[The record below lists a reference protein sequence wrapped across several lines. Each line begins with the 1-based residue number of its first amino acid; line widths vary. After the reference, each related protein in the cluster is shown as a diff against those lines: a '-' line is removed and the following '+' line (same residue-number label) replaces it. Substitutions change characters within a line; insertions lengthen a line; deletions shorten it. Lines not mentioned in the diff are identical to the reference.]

1 MFPSKALS
9 FAVVALPFVA
19 RCKLIFMLNLT
30 FVLNAD
36 FLPCKTAVVAH
47 CNRKYTIQEGDICDS
62 ISATH
67 NVSTYQL
74 ATINAGYID
83 NACSNLHIGATI
95 CLGYLNEDCS
105 DTYVVKAKD
114 TCEDI
119 VAKFSIDEA
128 TLYNNNPNINDK
140 CSNIYIGEVLCVASS
155 IAVPPAGS
163 SIAATAIPSTAT
175 AAISA
180 VTSSTVSIATP
191 ITSSTVTP
199 VTSSTVIPVTTSAAA
214 PVTTSTAASATT
226 VTYATTSS
234 SAASA
239 ATSAASTDDGDDDDN
254 GGDEDDGDDDDLP
267 WCDEL

>member
-1 MFPSKALS
+1 MFSYKALS
-9 FAVVALPFVA
+9 FAVVAVPFVA
-19 RCKLIFMLNLT
+19 RS
-30 FVLNAD
+30 
-36 FLPCKTAVVAH
+36 VVAH
-47 CNRKYTIQEGDICDS
+47 CNRQYTIQEGDICDS
-62 ISATH
+62 ISAAN

-83 NACSNLHIGATI
+83 STCSNLQIGSTI

-105 DTYVVKAKD
+105 DTYVVEAED

-119 VAKFSIDEA
+119 ADGFSIDEA

-140 CSNIYIGEVLCVASS
+140 CTNIYVGEVLCVASS
-155 IAVPPAGS
+155 IAVPPAGT

-199 VTSSTVIPVTTSAAA
+199 VTSSTAIPVTSSTATPVTSSTVIPVTTSAAA
-214 PVTTSTAASATT
+214 PVTT
-226 VTYATTSS
+226 VTYATTSSS

-239 ATSAASTDDGDDDDN
+239 ATSAASTDDGDDDDD
-254 GGDEDDGDDDDLP
+254 GDDEDDGDDDDLP

>member
-1 MFPSKALS
+1 MFSYKALS

-19 RCKLIFMLNLT
+19 RS
-30 FVLNAD
+30 
-36 FLPCKTAVVAH
+36 VVAH
-47 CNRKYTIQEGDICDS
+47 CNRQYTIQEGDICDS
-62 ISATH
+62 ISAAN

-74 ATINAGYID
+74 ATINVGYID
-83 NACSNLHIGATI
+83 SACSNLQIGATI

-105 DTYVVKAKD
+105 DTYVVEAED
-114 TCEDI
+114 TCEEIADG
-119 VAKFSIDEA
+119 FSIDEA

-140 CSNIYIGEVLCVASS
+140 CTNIYVGEVLCVAST
-155 IAVPPAGS
+155 IAVPPAGT

-199 VTSSTVIPVTTSAAA
+199 VTTSTVTPVTSSTVIPVTTSAA
-214 PVTTSTAASATT
+214 PVTT
-226 VTYATTSS
+226 VTYATTSSS

-239 ATSAASTDDGDDDDN
+239 ATSAASTDDGDDDDDDD
-254 GGDEDDGDDDDLP
+254 GDDDDGDDDDLP

>member
-1 MFPSKALS
+1 MFSYKALS
-9 FAVVALPFVA
+9 FAVVVLPFVA
-19 RCKLIFMLNLT
+19 RS
-30 FVLNAD
+30 
-36 FLPCKTAVVAH
+36 VVVH
-47 CNRKYTIQEGDICDS
+47 CNRQYTIQEGDICDS
-62 ISATH
+62 ISAAN

-83 NACSNLHIGATI
+83 SSCSNLQIGATI

-105 DTYVVKAKD
+105 DTYVVEAED
-114 TCEDI
+114 TCEEIADG
-119 VAKFSIDEA
+119 FSIDEA

-140 CSNIYIGEVLCVASS
+140 CTNIYVGEVLCVAST
-155 IAVPPAGS
+155 IAVPPAGT

-191 ITSSTVTP
+191 ITSSTATP

-214 PVTTSTAASATT
+214 PVTT
-226 VTYATTSS
+226 VTYATTSSS

-239 ATSAASTDDGDDDDN
+239 ATSASTDDGDDGDD
-254 GGDEDDGDDDDLP
+254 GDDEDDGDDDDLP

>member
-1 MFPSKALS
+1 MFSYKALS
-9 FAVVALPFVA
+9 FAVVVLPFVA
-19 RCKLIFMLNLT
+19 RS
-30 FVLNAD
+30 
-36 FLPCKTAVVAH
+36 VVAH
-47 CNRKYTIQEGDICDS
+47 CNRQYTIQEGDICDS
-62 ISATH
+62 ISAAN

-83 NACSNLHIGATI
+83 SSCSNLQIGATI

-105 DTYVVKAKD
+105 DTYVVEAED
-114 TCEDI
+114 TCEEIADG
-119 VAKFSIDEA
+119 FSIDEA

-140 CSNIYIGEVLCVASS
+140 CTNIYVGEVLCVAST
-155 IAVPPAGS
+155 IAVPPAGT

-191 ITSSTVTP
+191 ITSSTATP

-214 PVTTSTAASATT
+214 PVTT
-226 VTYATTSS
+226 VTYATTSSS

-239 ATSAASTDDGDDDDN
+239 ATSASTDDGDDGDD
-254 GGDEDDGDDDDLP
+254 GDDEDDGDDDDLP

>member
-1 MFPSKALS
+1 MFSYKALS

-19 RCKLIFMLNLT
+19 RS
-30 FVLNAD
+30 
-36 FLPCKTAVVAH
+36 VVAH
-47 CNRKYTIQEGDICDS
+47 CNRQYTIQEDDICDS
-62 ISATH
+62 ISAAN

-83 NACSNLHIGATI
+83 NTCSNLQIGATI

-105 DTYVVKAKD
+105 DTYVVEAED

-119 VAKFSIDEA
+119 ADGFSIDEA

-140 CSNIYIGEVLCVASS
+140 CTNIYVGEVLCVASS
-155 IAVPPAGS
+155 IAVPPAGT

-199 VTSSTVIPVTTSAAA
+199 VITSTATPVTSSTVIPVTTSAAA
-214 PVTTSTAASATT
+214 PVTT
-226 VTYATTSS
+226 VTYATTSSS

-239 ATSAASTDDGDDDDN
+239 ATSAASTDDGDDDND
-254 GGDEDDGDDDDLP
+254 GDDEDDGDDDDLP

>member
-1 MFPSKALS
+1 MFSYKVLS

-19 RCKLIFMLNLT
+19 RS
-30 FVLNAD
+30 
-36 FLPCKTAVVAH
+36 VVAH
-47 CNRKYTIQEGDICDS
+47 CNRQYTIQEGDICDS
-62 ISATH
+62 ISAAN

-83 NACSNLHIGATI
+83 STCSNLQIGATI

-105 DTYVVKAKD
+105 DTYVVEAED

-119 VAKFSIDEA
+119 ADGFSIDEA

-140 CSNIYIGEVLCVASS
+140 CTNIYVGEVLCVASS
-155 IAVPPAGS
+155 IAVPPAGT

-199 VTSSTVIPVTTSAAA
+199 VTTATAAPVTSSTVTPVTTSTATPVTSSTVIPVTTSAAA
-214 PVTTSTAASATT
+214 PVTT
-226 VTYATTSS
+226 VTYATTSSS

-239 ATSAASTDDGDDDDN
+239 ATSAASTDDGDDNDD
-254 GGDEDDGDDDDLP
+254 GDDEDDGDDDDLP